1 MNERSFMFYK
11 GTNLTTPE
19 ADSTQAKIVQA
30 AHDLFITQGYH
41 GTSMRA
47 VAAQAEIALGGIYN
61 HFDSKED
68 LFVAVLEAYH
78 PYHQM
83 VPVLQEAE
91 GETVEDYVD
100 NAARAFVNLLQD
112 QPNFLNL
119 MFIEIVEFENRH
131 IPHLIDQ
138 FAPHVLGIVA
148 SFARHQSDL
157 RPLPLPI
164 IVRAFLG
171 FFYSYIMIET
181 MLGTH
186 LMPELRQDALDHTID
201 IFLHGIVED

>member
-1 MNERSFMFYK
+1 MNERSFIE
-11 GTNLTTPE
+11 GNVLATLET
-19 ADSTQAKIVQA
+19 DSTYQKIIQA
-30 AHDLFITQGYH
+30 AHDLFVAQGYH

-61 HFDSKED
+61 HFDSKEN

-91 GETVEDYVD
+91 GETVEAYVE
-100 NAARAFVNLLQD
+100 NAARAFVDLLQD
-112 QPNFLNL
+112 RPNFLNL
-119 MFIEIVEFENRH
+119 MFIEVVEFENRH
-131 IPHLIDQ
+131 IPHLVDQ

-148 SFARHQSDL
+148 SFAQHQSDL
-157 RPLPLPI
+157 RNIPLPI

-181 MLGTH
+181 MLGES
-186 LMPELRQDALDHTID
+186 LMPELRQNALKHTID
-201 IFLHGIVED
+201 IFLHGIAEV

>member
-1 MNERSFMFYK
+1 
-11 GTNLTTPE
+11 LTARE
-19 ADSTQAKIVQA
+19 VDSTRGKIVQA
-30 AHDLFITQGYH
+30 AHDLFISQGYH

-47 VAAQAEIALGGIYN
+47 VAAEAEIALGGIYN

-83 VPVLQEAE
+83 VPVLESAR
-91 GETVEDYVD
+91 GETVEAYVD
-100 NAARAFVNLLQD
+100 NAARAFVELLQD

-119 MFIEIVEFENRH
+119 MFIEVVEFENRH
-131 IPHLIDQ
+131 IPHLVDQ

-148 SFARHQSDL
+148 SFAQHQSDL
-157 RPLPLPI
+157 RPIPLPI

-181 MLGTH
+181 MLGQS
-186 LMPELRQDALDHTID
+186 LMPDLRQDALEYTID
-201 IFLHGIVED
+201 VFLHGIVES

>member
-1 MNERSFMFYK
+1 
-11 GTNLTTPE
+11 LTPPE
-19 ADSTQAKIVQA
+19 TDSTHQKIVQA
-30 AHDLFITQGYH
+30 AHDLFIAQGYH

-83 VPVLQEAE
+83 VPVL
-91 GETVEDYVD
+91 ETAPGDTVQAYVD
-100 NAARAFVNLLQD
+100 NAARAFVKLLQN

-119 MFIEIVEFENRH
+119 MFIEVVEFENRH
-131 IPHLIDQ
+131 IPHLVDQ
-138 FAPHVLGIVA
+138 FAPHVLGIVT
-148 SFARHQSDL
+148 SFAQHQSDL
-157 RPLPLPI
+157 RPIPLPI

-181 MLGTH
+181 MLGES
-186 LMPELRQDALDHTID
+186 LMPELRQNALEHTID

>member
-1 MNERSFMFYK
+1 M
-11 GTNLTTPE
+11 TTGE
-19 ADSTQAKIVQA
+19 IDSTREKIVLA
-30 AHDLFITQGYH
+30 AHDLFLTQGYH

-68 LFVAVLEAYH
+68 LFVAVLETFH
-78 PYHQM
+78 PYHKM
-83 VPVLQEAE
+83 LPVLQAAQ
-91 GETVEDYVD
+91 GETVEAFVH
-100 NAARAFVNLLQD
+100 NAAHAFVELLQD

-119 MFIEIVEFENRH
+119 MFIEVVEFENRH
-131 IPHLIDQ
+131 IPHLVGQ
-138 FAPHVLGIVA
+138 FAPHVLGLVSA
-148 SFARHQSDL
+148 FAQRQSGVRDI
-157 RPLPLPI
+157 PIPI

-181 MLGTH
+181 MLGESM
-186 LMPELRQDALDHTID
+186 MPELRQNALEHTID